1 MLKINTKS
9 IILFFVLVFYTMIL
23 SPTLL
28 IVSPNLYF
36 NYINPI
42 VWFLCFIV
50 GFLFFRND
58 YCRKK
63 YKYDF
68 LQIVIISVIVYLI
81 IFYMSGIVTGY
92 VKLPYAR
99 NIKGITL
106 NLIRFVLPLFF
117 MEYVRQC
124 LINRSGKNKILLII
138 ITGIFAFINI
148 LTQTYNFSL
157 ITLDDFFDL
166 TFSIVIY
173 ELGKSML
180 FSYLTYRSDF
190 VSSMVYAIIP
200 KILLYLIPIIP
211 DLNWFLEGSLN
222 LLVIF
227 IVYYVCN
234 NFYLNKSVVR
244 SKKKKM
250 YFTIIPL
257 LIILLPMV
265 FLVSGIFKYQLLA
278 ILSNSMVP
286 VYSRGDAV
294 LIEKI
299 NTEEEKS
306 KLQKGDIIVFTYNDR
321 KILHRIINISE
332 DSNGERIYKTKGDNL
347 KEEDGW
353 YVHNKDIEGKYIC
366 TIYKIGYPSV
376 WISEWSVSK

>member
-9 IILFFVLVFYTMIL
+9 TILFFVLVFYTMIL
-23 SPTLL
+23 SPVLL
-28 IVSPNLYF
+28 ISCSNLYF

-92 VKLPYAR
+92 AKLPYAR
-99 NIKGITL
+99 NIKGILL

-124 LINRSGKNKILLII
+124 LINRSGKNKIVLII

-148 LTQTYNFSL
+148 LMQTYNFSL
-157 ITLDDFFDL
+157 ITLNDFFEL
-166 TFSIVIY
+166 AFSIVIF
-173 ELGKSML
+173 EIGKSML
-180 FSYLTYRSDF
+180 LSYLTYRSDF
-190 VSSMVYAIIP
+190 VSSALYVILP
-200 KILLYLIPIIP
+200 KILLYIIPVVP

-222 LLVIF
+222 ILVIF
-227 IVYYVCN
+227 IIYYTCN
-234 NFYLNKSVVR
+234 NFYLNKSIVR
-244 SKKKKM
+244 SKRKKV

-257 LIILLPMV
+257 LVILLPIV
-265 FLVSGIFKYQLLA
+265 FLVSGIFKYQLVA

-286 VYSRGDAV
+286 TYSRGDAV

-299 NTEEEKS
+299 DTDEKKN
-306 KLQKGDIIVFTYNDR
+306 KLKKGDVIVFTYNNR
-321 KILHRIINISE
+321 RILHRIINISE
-332 DSNGERIYKTKGDNL
+332 ASNGERIYKTKGDNL
-347 KEEDGW
+347 EEEDAW
-353 YVHNKDIEGKYIC
+353 YVHNKDIEGKYMF

-376 WISEWSVSK
+376 WISEWTISK

>member
-9 IILFFVLVFYTMIL
+9 TILFFVLVFYTMIL
-23 SPTLL
+23 SPVLL
-28 IVSPNLYF
+28 ISCSNLYF

-92 VKLPYAR
+92 AKLPYAR
-99 NIKGITL
+99 NIKGILL

-124 LINRSGKNKILLII
+124 LINRSGKNKIVLII

-148 LTQTYNFSL
+148 LMQTYNFSL
-157 ITLDDFFDL
+157 ITLNDFFEL
-166 TFSIVIY
+166 AFSIVIF
-173 ELGKSML
+173 EIGKSML
-180 FSYLTYRSDF
+180 LSYLTYRSDF
-190 VSSMVYAIIP
+190 VSSALYAILP
-200 KILLYLIPIIP
+200 KILLYIIPVVP

-222 LLVIF
+222 ILVIF
-227 IVYYVCN
+227 IIYYTCN
-234 NFYLNKSVVR
+234 NFYLNKSIVR
-244 SKKKKM
+244 SKRKKV

-257 LIILLPMV
+257 LVILLPIV
-265 FLVSGIFKYQLLA
+265 FLVSGIFKYQLVA

-286 VYSRGDAV
+286 TYSRGDAV

-299 NTEEEKS
+299 DTDEKKN
-306 KLQKGDIIVFTYNDR
+306 KLKKGDVIVFTYNNR
-321 KILHRIINISE
+321 RILHRIINISE
-332 DSNGERIYKTKGDNL
+332 ASNGERIYKTKGDNL
-347 KEEDGW
+347 EEEDAW
-353 YVHNKDIEGKYIC
+353 YVHNKDIEGKYMF

-376 WISEWSVSK
+376 WISEWTISK

>member
-9 IILFFVLVFYTMIL
+9 TILFFVLVFYTMIL
-23 SPTLL
+23 SPVLL
-28 IVSPNLYF
+28 ISCSNLYF

-92 VKLPYAR
+92 AKLPYAR
-99 NIKGITL
+99 NIKGILL

-124 LINRSGKNKILLII
+124 LINRSGKNKVVLII

-148 LTQTYNFSL
+148 LAQTYNFSL
-157 ITLDDFFDL
+157 ITLNDFFDL
-166 TFSIVIY
+166 AFSIVVFEI
-173 ELGKSML
+173 GKSML

-190 VSSMVYAIIP
+190 VSSTLYAVLP
-200 KILLYLIPIIP
+200 KILLYIIPVVP

-222 LLVIF
+222 ILVIF
-227 IVYYVCN
+227 IIYYTCN
-234 NFYLNKSVVR
+234 NFYLNKSIVR
-244 SKKKKM
+244 SKRKKV
-250 YFTIIPL
+250 YFTITPL
-257 LIILLPMV
+257 LVILLPIV
-265 FLVSGIFKYQLLA
+265 FLVSGVFKYQLVA

-286 VYSRGDAV
+286 TYSRGDAV

-299 NTEEEKS
+299 DTEEKKN
-306 KLQKGDIIVFTYNDR
+306 KLKKGDVIVFTYNNR
-321 KILHRIINISE
+321 RILHRIINISE
-332 DSNGERIYKTKGDNL
+332 ASNGERIYKTKGDNL
-347 KEEDGW
+347 KEEDAW
-353 YVHNKDIEGKYIC
+353 YVHNKDIEGKYMF

-376 WISEWSVSK
+376 WISEWTISK

>member
-9 IILFFVLVFYTMIL
+9 TILFFVLVFYTMIL
-23 SPTLL
+23 SPVLL
-28 IVSPNLYF
+28 ISCPNLYF

-92 VKLPYAR
+92 AKLPYAR
-99 NIKGITL
+99 NIKGILL

-124 LINRSGKNKILLII
+124 LINRSGKNKVVLII

-148 LTQTYNFSL
+148 LAQTYNFSL
-157 ITLDDFFDL
+157 ITLNDFFDL
-166 TFSIVIY
+166 AFSIVVFEI
-173 ELGKSML
+173 GKSML

-190 VSSMVYAIIP
+190 VSSTLYAVLP
-200 KILLYLIPIIP
+200 KILLYIIPVVP

-222 LLVIF
+222 ILVIF
-227 IVYYVCN
+227 IIYYTCN
-234 NFYLNKSVVR
+234 NFYLNKSIVR
-244 SKKKKM
+244 SKRKKV
-250 YFTIIPL
+250 YFTITPL
-257 LIILLPMV
+257 LVILLPIV
-265 FLVSGIFKYQLLA
+265 FLVSGVFKYQLVA

-286 VYSRGDAV
+286 TYSRGDAV

-299 NTEEEKS
+299 DTEEKKN
-306 KLQKGDIIVFTYNDR
+306 KLKKGDVIVFTYNNR
-321 KILHRIINISE
+321 RILHRIINISE
-332 DSNGERIYKTKGDNL
+332 ASNGERIYKTKGDNL
-347 KEEDGW
+347 KEEDAW
-353 YVHNKDIEGKYIC
+353 YVHNKDIEGKYMF

-376 WISEWSVSK
+376 WISEWTISK